1 MFKTELSEHLKIEIK
16 MIKFDVTGEKIIANN
31 PNWPYIPDCPYKT
44 NALLHLINY
53 YPYIDKRYL

>member
-1 MFKTELSEHLKIEIK
+1 
-16 MIKFDVTGEKIIANN
+16 MIKFDDVTGEKIIANN

>member
-1 MFKTELSEHLKIEIK
+1 
-16 MIKFDVTGEKIIANN
+16 MIKFDDVTGEKIIAHN

-53 YPYIDKRYL
+53 YPDIDKRYLYAKDPYEAKSVKM